1 MRIPKNFSVFDRG
14 WGCHQAAGHRKEIV
28 MDPDL
33 KETINTKL
41 AEALDGDFNEQE
53 FLALK
58 RKVEAIAELS
68 KLLGE

>member
-1 MRIPKNFSVFDRG
+1 MN
-14 WGCHQAAGHRKEIV
+14 
-28 MDPDL
+28 PDL
-33 KETINTKL
+33 KETIDTKL
-41 AEALDGDFNEQE
+41 AEALEDSTNEQE

>member
-1 MRIPKNFSVFDRG
+1 MN
-14 WGCHQAAGHRKEIV
+14 
-28 MDPDL
+28 PDL

>member
-1 MRIPKNFSVFDRG
+1 
-14 WGCHQAAGHRKEIV
+14 

-53 FLALK
+53 FLDLK